1 MIKIDEESTHDGAR
15 LKVENPA
22 LDTMASGMVVFA
34 KLGPHKVL
42 TCSAAESYVL
52 AIGCLRFAVAT

>member
-1 MIKIDEESTHDGAR
+1 MIKMDEESTHDGPRTKA
-15 LKVENPA
+15 ENPA
-22 LDTMASGMVVFA
+22 LDTIASGIVVFA
-34 KLGPHKVL
+34 KFGPHRVL